1 MLARALRLPSSLK
14 ALQTGGRPLHRA
26 FASGPPEPKVRE
38 LELHRYQAAASRTLE
53 CLQETLEKFID
64 EADDKSDVDFSGDV
78 LNLTIEGRGTF
89 VLNKQ
94 GPNKQIWLS
103 SPVSGPLRYLITSSR
118 LAAPTRPPLLA
129 LLTCATP
136 TRCPRR
142 TNLLLRYD
150 LDTED
155 LDWVSTRDRCS
166 LGTTLSR
173 DILKLT
179 GRSVDFDVKGALS
192 QALRA

>member
-1 MLARALRLPSSLK
+1 MLARALRLSSSSK
-14 ALQTGGRPLHRA
+14 ALQTGGRTLHRA
-26 FASGPPEPKVRE
+26 FASGPPEPRVSE
-38 LELHRYQAAASRTLE
+38 LEVHRYQAAASRTLE

-64 EADDKSDVDFSGDV
+64 EADDESDVDFSGDV
-78 LNLTIEGRGTF
+78 LNLTLDGHGTF

-103 SPVSGPLRYLITSSR
+103 SPVSGPLRY
-118 LAAPTRPPLLA
+118 
-129 LLTCATP
+129 
-136 TRCPRR
+136 
-142 TNLLLRYD
+142 D
-150 LDTED
+150 LDVED

-173 DILKLT
+173 DIKQLT
-179 GRSVDFDVKGALS
+179 GRRIDFNVKSAIS